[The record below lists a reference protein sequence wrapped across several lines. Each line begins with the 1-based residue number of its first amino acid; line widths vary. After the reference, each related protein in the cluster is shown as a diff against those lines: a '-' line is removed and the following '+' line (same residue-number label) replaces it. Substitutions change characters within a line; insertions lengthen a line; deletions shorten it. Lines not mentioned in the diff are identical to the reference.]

1 VMLWLAFRRPC
12 HGDMALVRAVLVTSA
27 VSFLFIDS
35 FESSLVALPFW
46 ACLGVLLAHRPNQCD
61 MEPAPS
67 PDASGKE
74 ISR

>member
-1 VMLWLAFRRPC
+1 
-12 HGDMALVRAVLVTSA
+12 
-27 VSFLFIDS
+27 
-35 FESSLVALPFW
+35 VALPFW

-61 MEPAPS
+61 TEPAPS